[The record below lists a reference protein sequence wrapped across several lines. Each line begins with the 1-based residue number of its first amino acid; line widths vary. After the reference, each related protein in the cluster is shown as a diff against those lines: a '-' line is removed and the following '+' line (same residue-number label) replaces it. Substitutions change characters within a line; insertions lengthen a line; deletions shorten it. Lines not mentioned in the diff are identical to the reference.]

1 MKKILAIIASAAILG
16 SCSNGKKYTVKGADE
31 SLENGKYAY
40 LYIDNNNEQAV
51 DSVLIA
57 DNSFVL
63 KGGGE
68 LELPVAATIVI
79 SEQGAGKRG
88 SSTGAEVLTRRRA
101 KCSHAQAIPHCFP

>member
-63 KGGGE
+63 K
-68 LELPVAATIVI
+68 LSLIHI
-79 SEQGAGKRG
+79 
-88 SSTGAEVLTRRRA
+88 
-101 KCSHAQAIPHCFP
+101 